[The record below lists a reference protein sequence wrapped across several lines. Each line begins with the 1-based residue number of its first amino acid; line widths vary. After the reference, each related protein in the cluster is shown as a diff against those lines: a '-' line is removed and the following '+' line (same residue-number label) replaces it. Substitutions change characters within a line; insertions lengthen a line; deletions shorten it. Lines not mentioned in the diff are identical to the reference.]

1 MLIRFRDRT
10 IRVPSEITPRAAY
23 LNRRAFMVGAAAA
36 AAVTVGCDAQTE
48 AALKPAAKGQPLAA
62 ARNPA

>member
-1 MLIRFRDRT
+1 MLIRIPGPNDPR
-10 IRVPSEITPRAAY
+10 PSEITPRAAY

-48 AALKPAAKGQPLAA
+48 AALKPAVKGQP
-62 ARNPA
+62 